1 MLVVSDNLN
10 VVYRHV
16 AEAVE
21 KRDAAS
27 IKELAHKITE
37 AGADIIDVN
46 LGPATPDAVEAL
58 PWVVEQIQQVS
69 DLQLSLDSGSP
80 EAIMAGVEKANK
92 KPIINGYFV
101 ASARPEELLGSLVPY
116 AAKNGLEIILPT
128 LEPSGPPVDPDERA
142 ARGVE
147 LVNSALEAGL
157 SQDQVY
163 LDPVV
168 IHLAGPSAQDH
179 SRAVLETMKRLPR
192 LYDPPIKTIAGVQY
206 LAQGAPRQ
214 LRSAL
219 YRPMLAMLGA
229 LGLSAAMVDVTDR
242 ETMRD
247 VRLIK
252 ALLNESLYSVSDA
265 EVK

>member
-10 VVYRHV
+10 VVHRHV
-16 AEAVE
+16 AEAVAQ
-21 KRDAAS
+21 RDAAS
-27 IKELAHKITE
+27 VKELAHKITE

-46 LGPATPDAVEAL
+46 LGPATPDAAEAM
-58 PWVVEQIQQVS
+58 PWLVEQIQQVS

-80 EAIMAGVEKANK
+80 QAIMAGAEKARK

-101 ASARPEELLGSLVPY
+101 ASARPGELLSTLVPY
-116 AAKNGLEIILPT
+116 AGQNGLELILPT
-128 LEPSGPPVDPDERA
+128 LEPSGPPLDPDERA

-147 LVNSALEAGL
+147 LVNAALEAGL
-157 SQDQVY
+157 SQDQIY

-192 LYDPPIKTIAGVQY
+192 LYDPPIRTIAGVQY
-206 LAQGAPRQ
+206 LSQGAPLQ
-214 LRSAL
+214 LRSAIN
-219 YRPMLAMLGA
+219 RPLLAMMGA
-229 LGLSAAMVDVTDR
+229 LGLTAAMVNVTDR

-265 EVK
+265 ELK